1 MNTAP
6 QYTTTALLGRASLR
20 HAREEEY
27 VEWAVHM
34 LEQGHDT
41 PNLCILAGLEPILNH
56 FEVQDHFSRS
66 LKELGIERK
75 ENDVEIKR
83 YAIETVRHILNGS
96 IDHKVGVST
105 LNSVCIAGD
114 YPSYLMDWYSLDD
127 AMIDI
132 DSGHYPNGFP
142 EAYGKDFREV
152 VLGVARE
159 FLNEYDDENR

>member
-1 MNTAP
+1 MNTAL
-6 QYTTTALLGRASLR
+6 QYSTIALLGRATLR

-27 VEWAVHM
+27 VEWAIHM

-41 PNLCILAGLEPILNH
+41 PNLCILAGLEPLLNH
-56 FEVQDHFSRS
+56 FEVQDHFNRS
-66 LKELGIERK
+66 LKELGIERTEK
-75 ENDVEIKR
+75 EEEIKR
-83 YAIETVRHILNGS
+83 YAIETVRHISKGI

-105 LNSVCIAGD
+105 LNAVCIASD
-114 YPSYLMDWYSLDD
+114 YPSYLMDWYSLYD

-152 VLGVARE
+152 VLNVAKK
-159 FLNEYDDENR
+159 FLSEHDDDKK